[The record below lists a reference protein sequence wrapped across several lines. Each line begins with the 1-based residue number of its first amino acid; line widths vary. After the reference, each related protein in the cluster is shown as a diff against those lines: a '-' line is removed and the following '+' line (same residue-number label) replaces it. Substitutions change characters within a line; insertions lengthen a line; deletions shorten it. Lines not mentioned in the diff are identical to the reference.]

1 MEIKL
6 FEFTL
11 CVGICMYGTADFSTS
26 HIFTNPPSL
35 PYDNISLPFSSCCV
49 VWILL
54 ITHNL
59 SIAQKVNDLNHSAFM
74 NKNVV
79 KIGQTS
85 SDENIKILENFHIK
99 TRFLKFYVHD

>member
-1 MEIKL
+1 MSGLNTTDTCICMEIKL

-59 SIAQKVNDLNHSAFM
+59 SIAEKVNDLNHSAFM

-79 KIGQTS
+79 KIGQRS
-85 SDENIKILENFHIK
+85 SDEKH
-99 TRFLKFYVHD
+99 